1 VTDLPAN
8 ARSAGSAAPPA
19 PVVWWI
25 VLPVAAEL
33 ALAAAVLA
41 LFGADDSGI
50 RAALLATARLAFLLF
65 LPAYIGGALA
75 TLFGP
80 GFDRL
85 HHLGP
90 EFGLAFAAA
99 LAVHL
104 ALVAWLCLQG
114 DIPPVRT
121 FVVFGVAALCV
132 YGLALFSIARLQH
145 WLGPRAWTVLRFLA
159 MNYIACAFADD
170 FLRLAP
176 SVTPEY
182 LLVYLPFALLAIA
195 GPALYF
201 AALGKRWAP
210 RFSFR

>member
-1 VTDLPAN
+1 VTDLHAN
-8 ARSAGSAAPPA
+8 PPYAGPAAPPA
-19 PVVWWI
+19 PVAGWI

-85 HHLGP
+85 RHLGR

-132 YGLALFSIARLQH
+132 YGLALFSLARLQH
-145 WLGPRAWTVLRFLA
+145 WLGPRVWAVLRFLA

-195 GPALYF
+195 GPGLYV
-201 AALGKRWAP
+201 AALAKRWAP

>member
-8 ARSAGSAAPPA
+8 AHSADPAAPL
-19 PVVWWI
+19 VWWI

-65 LPAYIGGALA
+65 LPAYLGSALA

-80 GFDRL
+80 AFDRL
-85 HHLGP
+85 RSLGR

-104 ALVAWLCLQG
+104 ALVASLCLQG

-121 FVVFGVAALCV
+121 FLVFGVAALCV
-132 YGLALFSIARLQH
+132 YGLALFSIGRLQH
-145 WLGPRAWTVLRFLA
+145 WLGPRAWGALRFLA

-170 FLRLAP
+170 FLRIAP
-176 SVTPEY
+176 SFAPDY

-195 GPALYF
+195 GPGLSF
-201 AALGKRWAP
+201 AALARRWAP

>member
-1 VTDLPAN
+1 M
-8 ARSAGSAAPPA
+8 G
-19 PVVWWI
+19 WI
-25 VLPVAAEL
+25 VLPVAAAL
-33 ALAAAVLA
+33 TLAAAVLA
-41 LFGADDSGI
+41 LLGADDSGI
-50 RAALLATARLAFLLF
+50 HAALLTTARLAFLLF

-85 HHLGP
+85 RLLGR

-121 FVVFGVAALCV
+121 FIVFGIAALCV

-145 WLGPRAWTVLRFLA
+145 WLGARAWTVLRFLA

-170 FLRLAP
+170 FLRIAP
-176 SVTPEY
+176 RATAEY
-182 LLVYLPFALLAIA
+182 VLVYLPFALLAIA
-195 GPALYF
+195 GPALYA
-201 AALGKRWAP
+201 AALAKRWAP